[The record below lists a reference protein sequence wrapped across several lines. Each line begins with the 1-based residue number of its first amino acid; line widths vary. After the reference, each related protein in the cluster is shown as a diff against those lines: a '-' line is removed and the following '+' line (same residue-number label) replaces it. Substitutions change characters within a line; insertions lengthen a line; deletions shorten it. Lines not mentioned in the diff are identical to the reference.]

1 MYVRKAPA
9 GEHMRVS
16 ELTDN
21 AKLFA
26 REDKNGNAILKKGTR
41 VTCKEV
47 QKLTDSTWILI
58 PSGWVCAILA
68 GKVYIR

>member
-1 MYVRKAPA
+1 
-9 GEHMRVS
+9 MRVS

-26 REDKNGNAILKKGTR
+26 REDKDGNAILKKGTR

-47 QKLTDSTWILI
+47 VELNNATWLKI
-58 PSGWVCAILA
+58 PSGYVCARNT
-68 GKVYIR
+68 KVYIV